1 MKDLMNVHEAAQVV
15 GVHVE
20 TIRKW
25 LAKGEIT
32 GSLTPAGWRLTPDD
46 IEAWLDKHRKPKQAR
61 QQPESTA

>member
-32 GSLTPAGWRLTPDD
+32 GSLPPAGWRLPPAD
-46 IEAWLDKHRKPKQAR
+46 IDAWLNKHRKPKQDR
-61 QQPESTA
+61 QQTESA

>member
-32 GSLTPAGWRLTPDD
+32 GSLTPAGWRLTPAD
-46 IEAWLDKHRKPKQAR
+46 IEAWLNKHRKPKQGR
-61 QQPESTA
+61 QQAESAA

>member
-32 GSLTPAGWRLTPDD
+32 GSLTPAGWRLTPAD
-46 IEAWLDKHRKPKQAR
+46 IDAWLNKHRKPKQDR
-61 QQPESTA
+61 QQTESA

>member
-32 GSLTPAGWRLTPDD
+32 GSLTPAGWRLTPAD
-46 IEAWLDKHRKPKQAR
+46 IEAWLAKHRREPKKTEPA
-61 QQPESTA
+61 